1 MTRGGSLSFGLL
13 LLHLPLA
20 GAAQLARHVLPSCRL
35 SLRVLRVNQLP
46 CADDAAL
53 CRGGSALSVAS
64 LRDALECV
72 SPGCPTRSRSVRC
85 VICVGD
91 ADGFRR
97 RQSNTKRQTGL
108 LSPRSVGVVTL
119 RRRQD
124 FLPFFST
131 LLFPRQHVGE
141 GAGGGYH
148 RVAFLGDRRVTSVS
162 QGGWERRRW
171 GGRGSPSF
179 SPASVDHK
187 LPGNDFYEGP
197 NKSRAVDSV

>member
-1 MTRGGSLSFGLL
+1 MPGRVGSFSRLTERRVRMRRPR
-13 LLHLPLA
+13 LPDT
-20 GAAQLARHVLPSCRL
+20 Q
-35 SLRVLRVNQLP
+35 QK
-46 CADDAAL
+46 CAMRDL
-53 CRGGSALSVAS
+53 CA
-64 LRDALECV
+64 CV
-72 SPGCPTRSRSVRC
+72 S
-85 VICVGD
+85 GD
-91 ADGFRR
+91 ADGFRC

-131 LLFPRQHVGE
+131 LPFPRQHVGE

-148 RVAFLGDRRVTSVS
+148 RVAFLGDRRVTSVG

-179 SPASVDHK
+179 SRASVDHK
-187 LPGNDFYEGP
+187 LPGTDFYEGP
-197 NKSRAVDSV
+197 NKSRAVDSM